1 MQISQNFDGGNI
13 EVVSAESAHDIRLNI
28 RHDQDSEFYQWFY
41 FRLSGARNIA
51 CTLKILNAAG
61 AAYPKGFENYR
72 VAYSYDREH
81 WNRWPTSLANGVL
94 TIEITP
100 EQDSVYFAY
109 FAPYSMERHADLVA
123 RSLQSPR
130 CSLEV
135 LGQSLDGQDI
145 DLLKISSGMPTNRTP
160 TNDTPTKQCWLIA
173 RQHPGET
180 MAQWWMEGALEW
192 LLDPANEQSQALLAR
207 CTFFVVPNM
216 NPDGSR
222 RGHLRTNAAGRNLNR
237 EWAEPA
243 MDAAPEVF
251 VVREAMAREGVDFFL
266 DVHGD
271 ESLPYCFIAGVEGLS
286 GWDESSQAQLD
297 FYKNRL
303 ADLNPDFQTA
313 VGYPPK
319 APGEA
324 NLTMAG
330 GHVGHHF
337 GCLAMTLE
345 MPFKDTTATP
355 EPAVGWNGPR
365 SKALAHSCLLAISD
379 YFDSTVSQ

>member
-1 MQISQNFDGGNI
+1 MHISQNFDGGNI
-13 EVVSAESAHDIRLNI
+13 EIVSAESASDIRLNI
-28 RHDQDSEFYQWFY
+28 RHDKDSEFYQWFY
-41 FRLSGARNIA
+41 FRLSGARGVA

-61 AAYPKGFENYR
+61 AAYPKGFEDYR
-72 VAYSYDREH
+72 VAYSYDRQQWH
-81 WNRWPTSLANGVL
+81 RWPTALVDSEL

-100 EQDSVYFAY
+100 EQDSLYFAY
-109 FAPYSMERHADLVA
+109 FTPYSMERHADLIA

-145 DLLKISSGMPTNRTP
+145 DLLKVSGGGSQ
-160 TNDTPTKQCWLIA
+160 PTKQCWLIA

-192 LLDPANEQSQALLAR
+192 LLDVENEQSRALLER
-207 CTFFVVPNM
+207 CTFYIVPNM

-237 EWAEPA
+237 EWADPA
-243 MDAAPEVF
+243 LDSAPEVY

-271 ESLPYCFIAGVEGLS
+271 ESLPYCFIAGVEGLA
-286 GWDESSQAQLD
+286 GWDANSQAQLD

-303 ADLNPDFQTA
+303 AELNPDFQTV

-330 GHVGHHF
+330 GHVGERY

-355 EPAVGWNGPR
+355 DEAVGWNGPR
-365 SKALAHSCLLAISD
+365 SKRLAHSCLVAIGD
-379 YFDSTVSQ
+379 YFGSAVSE

>member
-1 MQISQNFDGGNI
+1 MHISQNFDGGNI
-13 EVVSAESAHDIRLNI
+13 EIVSAESASDIRLNI
-28 RHDQDSEFYQWFY
+28 RHDKDSEFYQWFY
-41 FRLSGARNIA
+41 FRLSGARGVA

-61 AAYPKGFENYR
+61 AAYPKGFEDYR
-72 VAYSYDREH
+72 VAYSYDRQQWH
-81 WNRWPTSLANGVL
+81 RWPTALVDSEL

-100 EQDSVYFAY
+100 QQDSLYFAY
-109 FAPYSMERHADLVA
+109 FTPYSMERHADLIA

-145 DLLKISSGMPTNRTP
+145 DLLKISGGGSQ
-160 TNDTPTKQCWLIA
+160 PTKQCWLIA

-192 LLDPANEQSQALLAR
+192 LLDAENEQSRALLER
-207 CTFFVVPNM
+207 CTFYIVPNM

-237 EWAEPA
+237 EWADPA
-243 MDAAPEVF
+243 LDSAPEVY
-251 VVREAMAREGVDFFL
+251 VVREAMARGGVDFFL

-271 ESLPYCFIAGVEGLS
+271 ESLPYCFIAGVEGLA
-286 GWDESSQAQLD
+286 GWDANSQAQLD

-303 ADLNPDFQTA
+303 AELNPDFQTV

-330 GHVGHHF
+330 GHVGERY

-355 EPAVGWNGPR
+355 DEAVGWNGPR
-365 SKALAHSCLLAISD
+365 SKRLAHSCLVAIGD
-379 YFDSTVSQ
+379 YFGSAVSE

>member
-1 MQISQNFDGGNI
+1 MHISQNFDGGNI
-13 EVVSAESAHDIRLNI
+13 EIVSAESASDIRLNI
-28 RHDQDSEFYQWFY
+28 RHDKDSEFYQWFY
-41 FRLSGARNIA
+41 FRLSGARGVA

-61 AAYPKGFENYR
+61 AAYPKGFEDYR
-72 VAYSYDREH
+72 VAYSYDRQQWH
-81 WNRWPTSLANGVL
+81 RWPTALVDSEL

-100 EQDSVYFAY
+100 EQDSLYFAY
-109 FAPYSMERHADLVA
+109 FTPYSMERHADLIA
-123 RSLQSPR
+123 RSLQSPQ

-145 DLLKISSGMPTNRTP
+145 DLLKISGGGSQ
-160 TNDTPTKQCWLIA
+160 PTKQCWLIA

-192 LLDPANEQSQALLAR
+192 LLDAENEQSRALLER
-207 CTFFVVPNM
+207 CTFYIVPNM

-237 EWAEPA
+237 EWADPA
-243 MDAAPEVF
+243 LDSAPEVY
-251 VVREAMAREGVDFFL
+251 VVREAMARRGVDFFL

-271 ESLPYCFIAGVEGLS
+271 ESLPYCFIAGVEGLA
-286 GWDESSQAQLD
+286 GWDANSQAQLD

-303 ADLNPDFQTA
+303 AELNPDFQTV

-330 GHVGHHF
+330 GHVGERY

-355 EPAVGWNGPR
+355 DEAVGWNGPR
-365 SKALAHSCLLAISD
+365 SKRLAASCLVAIGD
-379 YFDSTVSQ
+379 YFGSAVSQ

>member
-1 MQISQNFDGGNI
+1 MHISQNFDGGNI
-13 EVVSAESAHDIRLNI
+13 EIVSAESASDIRLNI
-28 RHDQDSEFYQWFY
+28 RHDKDSEFYQWFY
-41 FRLSGARNIA
+41 FRLSGARGVA

-61 AAYPKGFENYR
+61 AAYPKGFEDYR
-72 VAYSYDREH
+72 VAYSYDRQQWH
-81 WNRWPTSLANGVL
+81 RWPTALVDSEL

-100 EQDSVYFAY
+100 EQDSLYFAY
-109 FAPYSMERHADLVA
+109 FTPYSMERHADLIA

-130 CSLEV
+130 CCLEV

-145 DLLKISSGMPTNRTP
+145 DLLKISGGSQ
-160 TNDTPTKQCWLIA
+160 PTKQCWLIA

-192 LLDPANEQSQALLAR
+192 LLDAENEQSRALLER
-207 CTFFVVPNM
+207 CTFYIVPNM

-237 EWAEPA
+237 EWADPA
-243 MDAAPEVF
+243 LDSAPEVY
-251 VVREAMAREGVDFFL
+251 VVREAMARGGVDFFL

-271 ESLPYCFIAGVEGLS
+271 ESLPYCFIAGVEGLA
-286 GWDESSQAQLD
+286 GWDANSQAQLD

-303 ADLNPDFQTA
+303 AELNPDFQTV

-330 GHVGHHF
+330 GHVGERY

-355 EPAVGWNGPR
+355 DEAVGWNGPR
-365 SKALAHSCLLAISD
+365 SKRLANSCLVAIGD
-379 YFDSTVSQ
+379 YFGSAVSE

>member
-1 MQISQNFDGGNI
+1 MHISQNFDGGNI
-13 EVVSAESAHDIRLNI
+13 EIVSAESASDIRLNI
-28 RHDQDSEFYQWFY
+28 RHDKDSEFYQWFY
-41 FRLSGARNIA
+41 FRLSGARGVA

-61 AAYPKGFENYR
+61 AAYPKGFEDYR
-72 VAYSYDREH
+72 VAYSYDRQQWH
-81 WNRWPTSLANGVL
+81 RWPTALVDSEL

-100 EQDSVYFAY
+100 EQDSLYFAY
-109 FAPYSMERHADLVA
+109 FTPYSMERHADLIA

-145 DLLKISSGMPTNRTP
+145 DLLKISGGGSQ
-160 TNDTPTKQCWLIA
+160 PTKQCWLIA

-192 LLDPANEQSQALLAR
+192 LLDAENEQSRALLER
-207 CTFFVVPNM
+207 CTFYIVPNM

-237 EWAEPA
+237 EWADPA
-243 MDAAPEVF
+243 LDSAPEVY

-271 ESLPYCFIAGVEGLS
+271 ESLPYCFIAGVEGLA
-286 GWDESSQAQLD
+286 GWDANSQAQLD

-303 ADLNPDFQTA
+303 AELNPDFQTV

-330 GHVGHHF
+330 GHVGERY

-355 EPAVGWNGPR
+355 DEAVGWNGPR
-365 SKALAHSCLLAISD
+365 SKRLAHSCLVAIGD
-379 YFDSTVSQ
+379 YFGSAVSE

>member
-1 MQISQNFDGGNI
+1 MHISQNFDGGNI
-13 EVVSAESAHDIRLNI
+13 EIVSAESASDIRLNI
-28 RHDQDSEFYQWFY
+28 RHDKDSEFYQWFY
-41 FRLSGARNIA
+41 FRLSGARGVA

-61 AAYPKGFENYR
+61 AAYPKGFEDYR
-72 VAYSYDREH
+72 VAYSYDRQQWH
-81 WNRWPTSLANGVL
+81 RWPTALVDSEL

-100 EQDSVYFAY
+100 EQDSLYFAY
-109 FAPYSMERHADLVA
+109 FTPYSMERHADLIA
-123 RSLQSPR
+123 RSLQSPQ

-145 DLLKISSGMPTNRTP
+145 DLLKISGGGSQ
-160 TNDTPTKQCWLIA
+160 PTKQCWLIA

-192 LLDPANEQSQALLAR
+192 LLDAENEQSRALLER
-207 CTFFVVPNM
+207 CTFYIVPNM

-237 EWAEPA
+237 EWADPA
-243 MDAAPEVF
+243 LDSAPEVY
-251 VVREAMAREGVDFFL
+251 VVREAMARRGVDFFL

-271 ESLPYCFIAGVEGLS
+271 ESLPYCFIAGVEGLA
-286 GWDESSQAQLD
+286 GWDANSQAQLD

-303 ADLNPDFQTA
+303 AELNPDFQTV

-330 GHVGHHF
+330 GHVGERY

-355 EPAVGWNGPR
+355 DEAVGWNGPR
-365 SKALAHSCLLAISD
+365 SKRLAHSCLVAIGD
-379 YFDSTVSQ
+379 YFGSAVSQ

>member
-1 MQISQNFDGGNI
+1 MHISQNFDGGNI
-13 EVVSAESAHDIRLNI
+13 EIVSAESASDIRLNI
-28 RHDQDSEFYQWFY
+28 RHDKDSEFYQWFY
-41 FRLSGARNIA
+41 FRLSGARGVA

-61 AAYPKGFENYR
+61 AAYPKGFEDYR
-72 VAYSYDREH
+72 VAYSYDRQQWH
-81 WNRWPTSLANGVL
+81 RWPTALVDSEL

-100 EQDSVYFAY
+100 EQDSLYFAY
-109 FAPYSMERHADLVA
+109 FTPYSMERHADLIA

-145 DLLKISSGMPTNRTP
+145 DLLKVSGGGSQ
-160 TNDTPTKQCWLIA
+160 PTKQCWLIA

-192 LLDPANEQSQALLAR
+192 LLDVENEQSRALLER
-207 CTFFVVPNM
+207 CTFYIVPNM

-237 EWAEPA
+237 EWADPA
-243 MDAAPEVF
+243 PDSAPEVY
-251 VVREAMAREGVDFFL
+251 VVREAMARGGVDFFL

-271 ESLPYCFIAGVEGLS
+271 ESLPYCFIAGVEGLA
-286 GWDESSQAQLD
+286 GWDANSQAQLD

-303 ADLNPDFQTA
+303 AELNPDFQTV

-330 GHVGHHF
+330 GHVGERY

-355 EPAVGWNGPR
+355 DEAVGWNGPR
-365 SKALAHSCLLAISD
+365 SKRLAHSCLVAIGD
-379 YFDSTVSQ
+379 YFGSAVSE

>member
-1 MQISQNFDGGNI
+1 MHISHNFDGGNI
-13 EVVSAESAHDIRLNI
+13 EIVSAESASDIRLNI
-28 RHDQDSEFYQWFY
+28 RHDKDSEFYQWFY
-41 FRLSGARNIA
+41 FRLSGARGVA

-61 AAYPKGFENYR
+61 AAYPKGFEDYR
-72 VAYSYDREH
+72 VAYSYDRQQWH
-81 WNRWPTSLANGVL
+81 RWPTALVDSEL

-100 EQDSVYFAY
+100 EQDSLYFAY
-109 FAPYSMERHADLVA
+109 FTPYSMERHADLIA
-123 RSLQSPR
+123 RSLQSPQ

-145 DLLKISSGMPTNRTP
+145 DLLKISGGGSQ
-160 TNDTPTKQCWLIA
+160 PTKQCWLIA

-192 LLDPANEQSQALLAR
+192 LLDVENEQSRALLER
-207 CTFFVVPNM
+207 CTFYIVPNM

-237 EWAEPA
+237 EWADPA
-243 MDAAPEVF
+243 LDSAPEVY
-251 VVREAMAREGVDFFL
+251 VVREAMARGGVDFFL

-271 ESLPYCFIAGVEGLS
+271 ESLPYCFIAGVEGLA
-286 GWDESSQAQLD
+286 GWDANSQAQLD

-303 ADLNPDFQTA
+303 AELNPDFQTV

-330 GHVGHHF
+330 GHVGERY

-355 EPAVGWNGPR
+355 DEAVGWNGPR
-365 SKALAHSCLLAISD
+365 SKRLAHSCLVAIGD
-379 YFDSTVSQ
+379 YFGSAVSE

>member
-1 MQISQNFDGGNI
+1 MHISHNFDGGNI
-13 EVVSAESAHDIRLNI
+13 EIVSAESASDIRLNI
-28 RHDQDSEFYQWFY
+28 RHDKDSEFYQWFY
-41 FRLSGARNIA
+41 FRLSGARGVA

-61 AAYPKGFENYR
+61 AAYPKGFEDYR
-72 VAYSYDREH
+72 VAYSYDRQQWH
-81 WNRWPTSLANGVL
+81 RWPTALVDSEL

-100 EQDSVYFAY
+100 EQDSLYFAY
-109 FAPYSMERHADLVA
+109 FTPYSMERHADLIA

-145 DLLKISSGMPTNRTP
+145 DLLKISGGGSQ
-160 TNDTPTKQCWLIA
+160 PTKQCWLIA

-192 LLDPANEQSQALLAR
+192 LLDAENEQSRALLER
-207 CTFFVVPNM
+207 CTFYIVPNM

-237 EWAEPA
+237 EWADPA
-243 MDAAPEVF
+243 LDSAPEVY
-251 VVREAMAREGVDFFL
+251 VVREAMARGGVDFFL

-271 ESLPYCFIAGVEGLS
+271 ESLPYCFIAGVEGLA
-286 GWDESSQAQLD
+286 GWDANSQAQLD

-303 ADLNPDFQTA
+303 AELNPDFQTV

-330 GHVGHHF
+330 GHVGERY

-355 EPAVGWNGPR
+355 DEAVGWNGPR
-365 SKALAHSCLLAISD
+365 SKRLAHSCLVAIGD
-379 YFDSTVSQ
+379 YFGSAVSQ

>member
-1 MQISQNFDGGNI
+1 MHISQNFDGGNI
-13 EVVSAESAHDIRLNI
+13 EIVSAESASDIRLNI
-28 RHDQDSEFYQWFY
+28 RHDKDSQFYQWFY
-41 FRLSGARNIA
+41 FRLSGARGVA

-61 AAYPKGFENYR
+61 AAYPKGFEDYR
-72 VAYSYDREH
+72 VAYSYDRQQWH
-81 WNRWPTSLANGVL
+81 RWPTALVDSEL

-100 EQDSVYFAY
+100 EQDSLYFAY
-109 FAPYSMERHADLVA
+109 FTPYSMERHADLIA

-145 DLLKISSGMPTNRTP
+145 DLLKVSGGGSQ
-160 TNDTPTKQCWLIA
+160 PTKQCWLIA

-192 LLDPANEQSQALLAR
+192 LLDAENEQNRALLER
-207 CTFFVVPNM
+207 CTFYIVPNM

-237 EWAEPA
+237 EWADPA
-243 MDAAPEVF
+243 LDSAPEVY

-271 ESLPYCFIAGVEGLS
+271 ESLPYCFIAGVEGLA
-286 GWDESSQAQLD
+286 GWDANSQAQLD

-303 ADLNPDFQTA
+303 AELNPDFQTV

-330 GHVGHHF
+330 GHVGERY

-355 EPAVGWNGPR
+355 DEAVGWNGPR
-365 SKALAHSCLLAISD
+365 SKRLAHSCLVAIGD
-379 YFDSTVSQ
+379 YFGSALSQ

>member
-1 MQISQNFDGGNI
+1 VHISQNFDGGNI
-13 EVVSAESAHDIRLNI
+13 EIVSAESASDIRLNI
-28 RHDQDSEFYQWFY
+28 RHDKDSEFYQWFY
-41 FRLSGARNIA
+41 FRLSGARGVA

-61 AAYPKGFENYR
+61 AAYPKGFEDYR
-72 VAYSYDREH
+72 VAYSYDRQQWH
-81 WNRWPTSLANGVL
+81 RWPTALVDSEL

-100 EQDSVYFAY
+100 EQDSLYFAY
-109 FAPYSMERHADLVA
+109 FTPYSMERHADLIA

-145 DLLKISSGMPTNRTP
+145 DLLKVSGGGSQ
-160 TNDTPTKQCWLIA
+160 PTKQCWLIA

-192 LLDPANEQSQALLAR
+192 LLDAENEQSRALLER
-207 CTFFVVPNM
+207 CTFYIVPNM

-237 EWAEPA
+237 EWADPA
-243 MDAAPEVF
+243 LDSAPEVY
-251 VVREAMAREGVDFFL
+251 VVREAMARGGVDFFL

-271 ESLPYCFIAGVEGLS
+271 ESLPYCFIAGVEGLA
-286 GWDESSQAQLD
+286 GWDANSQAQLD

-303 ADLNPDFQTA
+303 AELNPDFQTV

-330 GHVGHHF
+330 GHVGERY

-355 EPAVGWNGPR
+355 DEAVGWNGPR
-365 SKALAHSCLLAISD
+365 SKRLAHSCLVAIGD
-379 YFDSTVSQ
+379 YFGSAVSE

>member
-1 MQISQNFDGGNI
+1 MDV
-13 EVVSAESAHDIRLNI
+13 EP
-28 RHDQDSEFYQWFY
+28 
-41 FRLSGARNIA
+41 LS
-51 CTLKILNAAG
+51 TL
-61 AAYPKGFENYR
+61 
-72 VAYSYDREH
+72 
-81 WNRWPTSLANGVL
+81 
-94 TIEITP
+94 
-100 EQDSVYFAY
+100 
-109 FAPYSMERHADLVA
+109 
-123 RSLQSPR
+123 
-130 CSLEV
+130 
-135 LGQSLDGQDI
+135 
-145 DLLKISSGMPTNRTP
+145 
-160 TNDTPTKQCWLIA
+160 
-173 RQHPGET
+173 
-180 MAQWWMEGALEW
+180 
-192 LLDPANEQSQALLAR
+192 
-207 CTFFVVPNM
+207 
-216 NPDGSR
+216 
-222 RGHLRTNAAGRNLNR
+222 
-237 EWAEPA
+237 
-243 MDAAPEVF
+243 DA
-251 VVREAMAREGVDFFL
+251 
-266 DVHGD
+266 HGD

>member
-1 MQISQNFDGGNI
+1 MHISQNFDGGNI
-13 EVVSAESAHDIRLNI
+13 EIVSAESASDIRLNI
-28 RHDQDSEFYQWFY
+28 RHDKDSEFYQWFY
-41 FRLSGARNIA
+41 FRLSGARGVA

-61 AAYPKGFENYR
+61 AAYPKGFEDYR
-72 VAYSYDREH
+72 VAYSYDRQQWH
-81 WNRWPTSLANGVL
+81 RWPTALVDSEL

-100 EQDSVYFAY
+100 EQDSLYFAY
-109 FAPYSMERHADLVA
+109 FTPYSMERHADLIA

-145 DLLKISSGMPTNRTP
+145 DLLKISGGGSQ
-160 TNDTPTKQCWLIA
+160 PTKQCWLIA

-192 LLDPANEQSQALLAR
+192 LLDVENEQSRALLER
-207 CTFFVVPNM
+207 CTFYIVPNM

-237 EWAEPA
+237 EWADPA
-243 MDAAPEVF
+243 LDSAPEVY
-251 VVREAMAREGVDFFL
+251 VVREAMARGGVDFFL

-271 ESLPYCFIAGVEGLS
+271 ESLPYCFIAGVEGLA
-286 GWDESSQAQLD
+286 GWDANSQAQLD

-303 ADLNPDFQTA
+303 AELNPDFQTV

-330 GHVGHHF
+330 GHVGERY

-355 EPAVGWNGPR
+355 DEAVGWNGPR
-365 SKALAHSCLLAISD
+365 SKRLAHSCLVAIGD
-379 YFDSTVSQ
+379 YFGSAVSE

>member
-1 MQISQNFDGGNI
+1 MHISQNFDGGNI
-13 EVVSAESAHDIRLNI
+13 EIVSAESASDIRLNI
-28 RHDQDSEFYQWFY
+28 RHDKDSEFYQWFY
-41 FRLSGARNIA
+41 FRLSGARGVA

-61 AAYPKGFENYR
+61 AAYPKGFEDYR
-72 VAYSYDREH
+72 VAYSYDRQQWH
-81 WNRWPTSLANGVL
+81 RWPTALVDSEL

-100 EQDSVYFAY
+100 EQDSLYFAY
-109 FAPYSMERHADLVA
+109 FTPYSMERHADLIA

-135 LGQSLDGQDI
+135 LGESLDGQDI
-145 DLLKISSGMPTNRTP
+145 DLLKISGGGSQ
-160 TNDTPTKQCWLIA
+160 PTKQCWLIA

-192 LLDPANEQSQALLAR
+192 LLDVENEQSRALLER
-207 CTFFVVPNM
+207 CTFYIVPNM

-237 EWAEPA
+237 EWADPA
-243 MDAAPEVF
+243 LDSAPEVY
-251 VVREAMAREGVDFFL
+251 VVREAMARGGVDFFL

-271 ESLPYCFIAGVEGLS
+271 ESLPYCFIAGVEGLA
-286 GWDESSQAQLD
+286 GWDANSQAQLD

-303 ADLNPDFQTA
+303 AELNPDFQTV

-330 GHVGHHF
+330 GHVGERY

-355 EPAVGWNGPR
+355 DEAVGWNGPR
-365 SKALAHSCLLAISD
+365 SKRLAHSCLVAIGD
-379 YFDSTVSQ
+379 YFGSAVSQ

>member
-1 MQISQNFDGGNI
+1 MHISQNFDGGNI
-13 EVVSAESAHDIRLNI
+13 EIVSAESASDIRLNI
-28 RHDQDSEFYQWFY
+28 RHDKDSEFYQWFY
-41 FRLSGARNIA
+41 FRLSGARGVA

-61 AAYPKGFENYR
+61 AAYPKGFEDYR
-72 VAYSYDREH
+72 VAYSYDRQQWH
-81 WNRWPTSLANGVL
+81 RWPTALVDSEL

-100 EQDSVYFAY
+100 EQDSLYFAY
-109 FAPYSMERHADLVA
+109 FTPYSMERHADLIA

-145 DLLKISSGMPTNRTP
+145 DLLKVSGGGSQ
-160 TNDTPTKQCWLIA
+160 PTKQCWLIA

-180 MAQWWMEGALEW
+180 MAQWWMEGALQW
-192 LLDPANEQSQALLAR
+192 LLDAENEQSRALLER
-207 CTFFVVPNM
+207 CTFYIVPNM

-237 EWAEPA
+237 EWADPA
-243 MDAAPEVF
+243 LDSAPEVY
-251 VVREAMAREGVDFFL
+251 VVREAMARGGVDFFL

-271 ESLPYCFIAGVEGLS
+271 ESLPYCFIAGVEGLA
-286 GWDESSQAQLD
+286 GWDANSQAQLD

-303 ADLNPDFQTA
+303 AELNPDFQTV

-330 GHVGHHF
+330 GHVGERY

-355 EPAVGWNGPR
+355 DEAVGWNGPR
-365 SKALAHSCLLAISD
+365 SKRLAHSCLVAIGD
-379 YFDSTVSQ
+379 YFGSAVSE

>member
-1 MQISQNFDGGNI
+1 MHISQNFDGGNI
-13 EVVSAESAHDIRLNI
+13 EIVSAESASDIRLNI
-28 RHDQDSEFYQWFY
+28 RHDKDSEFYQWFY
-41 FRLSGARNIA
+41 FRLSGARGVA

-61 AAYPKGFENYR
+61 AAYPKGFEDYR
-72 VAYSYDREH
+72 VAYSYDRQQWH
-81 WNRWPTSLANGVL
+81 RWPTALVDSEL

-100 EQDSVYFAY
+100 EQDSLYFAY
-109 FAPYSMERHADLVA
+109 FTPYSMERHADLIA
-123 RSLQSPR
+123 RSLQSPQ

-145 DLLKISSGMPTNRTP
+145 DLLKISGGGSQ
-160 TNDTPTKQCWLIA
+160 PTKQCWLIA

-192 LLDPANEQSQALLAR
+192 LLDAENEQSRALLER
-207 CTFFVVPNM
+207 CTFYIVPNM

-237 EWAEPA
+237 EWADPA
-243 MDAAPEVF
+243 LDSAPEVY
-251 VVREAMAREGVDFFL
+251 VVREAMARGGVDFFL

-271 ESLPYCFIAGVEGLS
+271 ESLPYCFIAGVEGLA
-286 GWDESSQAQLD
+286 GWDAQSQAQLD

-303 ADLNPDFQTA
+303 AELNPDFQTV

-330 GHVGHHF
+330 GHVGERY

-355 EPAVGWNGPR
+355 DEAVGWNGPR
-365 SKALAHSCLLAISD
+365 SKRLAHSCLVAIGD
-379 YFDSTVSQ
+379 YFGSAVSQ

>member
-1 MQISQNFDGGNI
+1 MHISQNFDGGNI
-13 EVVSAESAHDIRLNI
+13 EIVSAESASDIRLNI
-28 RHDQDSEFYQWFY
+28 RHDKDSEFYQWFY
-41 FRLSGARNIA
+41 FRLSGARGVA

-61 AAYPKGFENYR
+61 AAYPKGFEDYR
-72 VAYSYDREH
+72 VAYSYDRQQWH
-81 WNRWPTSLANGVL
+81 RWPTALVDSEL

-100 EQDSVYFAY
+100 EQDSLYFAY
-109 FAPYSMERHADLVA
+109 FTPYSMERHADLIA
-123 RSLQSPR
+123 RSLQSPQ

-145 DLLKISSGMPTNRTP
+145 DLLKISGGGSQ
-160 TNDTPTKQCWLIA
+160 PTKQCWLIA

-192 LLDPANEQSQALLAR
+192 LLDAENEQSRALLER
-207 CTFFVVPNM
+207 CTFYIVPNM

-237 EWAEPA
+237 EWADPA
-243 MDAAPEVF
+243 LDSAPEVY
-251 VVREAMAREGVDFFL
+251 VVREAMARGGVDFFL

-271 ESLPYCFIAGVEGLS
+271 ESLPYCFIAGVEGLA
-286 GWDESSQAQLD
+286 GWDANSQAQLD

-303 ADLNPDFQTA
+303 AELNPDFQTV

-330 GHVGHHF
+330 GHVGERY

-355 EPAVGWNGPR
+355 DEAVGWNGPR
-365 SKALAHSCLLAISD
+365 SKRLARSCLVAIGD
-379 YFDSTVSQ
+379 YFGSAVSE

>member
-1 MQISQNFDGGNI
+1 VHISQNFDGGNI
-13 EVVSAESAHDIRLNI
+13 EIVSAESASDIRLNI
-28 RHDQDSEFYQWFY
+28 RHDKDSEFYQWFY
-41 FRLSGARNIA
+41 FRLSGARGVA

-61 AAYPKGFENYR
+61 AAYPKGFEDYR
-72 VAYSYDREH
+72 VAYSYDRQQWH
-81 WNRWPTSLANGVL
+81 RWPTALVDSEL

-100 EQDSVYFAY
+100 EQDSLYFAY
-109 FAPYSMERHADLVA
+109 FTPYSLERHADLIA

-145 DLLKISSGMPTNRTP
+145 DLLKVSGGGSQ
-160 TNDTPTKQCWLIA
+160 PTKQCWLIA

-192 LLDPANEQSQALLAR
+192 LLDAENEQSRALLER
-207 CTFFVVPNM
+207 CTFYIVPNM

-237 EWAEPA
+237 EWADPA
-243 MDAAPEVF
+243 LDSAPEVY
-251 VVREAMAREGVDFFL
+251 VVREAMARGGVDFFL

-271 ESLPYCFIAGVEGLS
+271 ESLPYCFIAGVEGLA
-286 GWDESSQAQLD
+286 GWDANSQAQLD

-303 ADLNPDFQTA
+303 AELNPDFQTV

-330 GHVGHHF
+330 GHVGERY

-355 EPAVGWNGPR
+355 DEAVGWNGPR
-365 SKALAHSCLLAISD
+365 SKRLAHSCLVAIGD
-379 YFDSTVSQ
+379 YFGSAVSQ

>member
-1 MQISQNFDGGNI
+1 MHISQNFDGGNI
-13 EVVSAESAHDIRLNI
+13 EIVSAESASDIRLNI
-28 RHDQDSEFYQWFY
+28 RHDKDSEFYQWFY
-41 FRLSGARNIA
+41 FRLSGARGVA

-61 AAYPKGFENYR
+61 AAYPKGFEDYR
-72 VAYSYDREH
+72 VAYSYDRQQWH
-81 WNRWPTSLANGVL
+81 RWPTTLVDSEL

-100 EQDSVYFAY
+100 EQDSLYFAY
-109 FAPYSMERHADLVA
+109 FTPYSMERHADLIA

-130 CSLEV
+130 CNLEV

-145 DLLKISSGMPTNRTP
+145 DLLKISGGGSE
-160 TNDTPTKQCWLIA
+160 PTKQCWLIA

-192 LLDPANEQSQALLAR
+192 LLDAENEKSRALLER
-207 CTFFVVPNM
+207 CTFYIVPNM

-237 EWAEPA
+237 EWADPA
-243 MDAAPEVF
+243 LDSAPEVY

-271 ESLPYCFIAGVEGLS
+271 ESLPYCFIAGVEGLA
-286 GWDESSQAQLD
+286 GWDAQSQAQLD

-303 ADLNPDFQTA
+303 AELNPDFQTV

-330 GHVGHHF
+330 GHVGEHY

-355 EPAVGWNGPR
+355 DEAVGWNGPR
-365 SKALAHSCLLAISD
+365 SKGLAHSCLVAIGD
-379 YFDSTVSQ
+379 YFDSAVSE

>member
-1 MQISQNFDGGNI
+1 MHISQNFDGGNI
-13 EVVSAESAHDIRLNI
+13 EIVSAESASDIRLNI
-28 RHDQDSEFYQWFY
+28 RHDKDSEFYQWFY
-41 FRLSGARNIA
+41 FRLSGARGVA

-61 AAYPKGFENYR
+61 AAYPKGFEDYR
-72 VAYSYDREH
+72 VAYSYDRQQWH
-81 WNRWPTSLANGVL
+81 RWPTALVDSEL

-100 EQDSVYFAY
+100 QQDSLYFAY
-109 FAPYSMERHADLVA
+109 FTPYSMERHADLIA

-145 DLLKISSGMPTNRTP
+145 DLLKISGGGSQ
-160 TNDTPTKQCWLIA
+160 PTKQCWLIA

-192 LLDPANEQSQALLAR
+192 LLDAENEQSRALLER
-207 CTFFVVPNM
+207 CTFYIVPNM

-237 EWAEPA
+237 EWADPA
-243 MDAAPEVF
+243 LDSAPEVY
-251 VVREAMAREGVDFFL
+251 VVREAMARGGVDFFL

-271 ESLPYCFIAGVEGLS
+271 ESLPYCFIAGVEGLA
-286 GWDESSQAQLD
+286 GWDAQSQAQLD

-303 ADLNPDFQTA
+303 AELNPDFQTV

-330 GHVGHHF
+330 GHVGERY

-355 EPAVGWNGPR
+355 DEAVGWNGPR
-365 SKALAHSCLLAISD
+365 SKRLAHSCLVAIGD
-379 YFDSTVSQ
+379 YFSSAVSQ

>member
-1 MQISQNFDGGNI
+1 MHISQNFDGGNI
-13 EVVSAESAHDIRLNI
+13 EIVSAESASDIRLNI
-28 RHDQDSEFYQWFY
+28 RHDKDSEFYQWFY
-41 FRLSGARNIA
+41 FRLSGARGVA

-61 AAYPKGFENYR
+61 AAYPKGFEDYR
-72 VAYSYDREH
+72 VAYSYDRQQWH
-81 WNRWPTSLANGVL
+81 RWPTALVDSEL

-100 EQDSVYFAY
+100 EQDSLYFAY
-109 FAPYSMERHADLVA
+109 FTPYSMERHADLIA

-145 DLLKISSGMPTNRTP
+145 DLLKVSGGGSQ
-160 TNDTPTKQCWLIA
+160 PTKQCWLIA

-192 LLDPANEQSQALLAR
+192 LLDAENEQSRALLER
-207 CTFFVVPNM
+207 CTFYIVPNM

-237 EWAEPA
+237 EWADPA
-243 MDAAPEVF
+243 LDSAPEVY
-251 VVREAMAREGVDFFL
+251 VVREAMARGGVDFFL

-271 ESLPYCFIAGVEGLS
+271 ESLPYCFIAGVEGLA
-286 GWDESSQAQLD
+286 GWDANSQAQLD

-303 ADLNPDFQTA
+303 AELNPDFQTV

-330 GHVGHHF
+330 GHVGERY

-355 EPAVGWNGPR
+355 DEAVGWNGPR
-365 SKALAHSCLLAISD
+365 SKRLAHSCLVAIGD
-379 YFDSTVSQ
+379 YFGSAVSE

>member
-1 MQISQNFDGGNI
+1 MHISQNFDGGNI
-13 EVVSAESAHDIRLNI
+13 EIVSAESASDIRLNI
-28 RHDQDSEFYQWFY
+28 RHDKDSEFYQWFY
-41 FRLSGARNIA
+41 FRLSGARGVA

-61 AAYPKGFENYR
+61 AAYPKGFEDYR
-72 VAYSYDREH
+72 VAYSYDRQQWH
-81 WNRWPTSLANGVL
+81 RWPTALVDSEL

-100 EQDSVYFAY
+100 EQDSLYFAY
-109 FAPYSMERHADLVA
+109 FTPYSMERHADLIA

-145 DLLKISSGMPTNRTP
+145 DLLKVSGGGSQ
-160 TNDTPTKQCWLIA
+160 PTKQCWLIA

-192 LLDPANEQSQALLAR
+192 LLDAENEQSRALLER
-207 CTFFVVPNM
+207 CTFYIVPNM

-237 EWAEPA
+237 EWADPA
-243 MDAAPEVF
+243 LDSAPEVY

-271 ESLPYCFIAGVEGLS
+271 ESLPYCFIAGVEGLA
-286 GWDESSQAQLD
+286 GWDANSQAQLD

-303 ADLNPDFQTA
+303 AELNPDFQTV

-330 GHVGHHF
+330 GHVGERY

-355 EPAVGWNGPR
+355 DEAVGWNGPR
-365 SKALAHSCLLAISD
+365 SKRLAHSCLVAIGD
-379 YFDSTVSQ
+379 YFGSAVSQ